1 MTYPTRLE
9 GKVAIVTGSGHGLGA
24 ETARVL
30 AAQGARVAVVD
41 IDLAAAQSVAAEIE
55 SCGGQALALCVDLV
69 SEAAIQAM
77 VAAVV
82 ERFGRIDVLHNNAA
96 ALDTAQ
102 RQSDRDVCNVAIEA
116 WDRALD
122 VNSRGAMLCCKHVV
136 PVMLAN
142 PGGSGGSII
151 HSTSGFGLLGDV
163 TLTAYAASKAA
174 LMALSRSVAA
184 QYGKQGI
191 RSNAIMIGFVI
202 NDHAQKSVPDEIK
215 QILLAQHLTPE
226 LGRPRQIADAVAF
239 LASDESSFITGATI
253 PVDGGFT
260 SHSPAMVALKEYF
273 ERQGSNKL

>member
-1 MTYPTRLE
+1 MTHATRLE

-41 IDLAAAQSVAAEIE
+41 VDLEAAQGVAAEIE
-55 SCGGQALALCVDLV
+55 VAGGQALAIRVDLT
-69 SEAAIQAM
+69 SEDDIKAM
-77 VAAVV
+77 AAAVV
-82 ERFGRIDVLHNNAA
+82 ARFGRIDVLHSNAA
-96 ALDTAQ
+96 ALDVAQ

-122 VNSRGAMLCCKHVV
+122 VNTRGAMLCCKHVI
-136 PVMLAN
+136 PVMLKQ
-142 PGGSGGSII
+142 GSGSII

-202 NDHAQKSVPDEIK
+202 NDHAQKSVPEEVK

-273 ERQGSNKL
+273 VRQGSNKL

>member
-1 MTYPTRLE
+1 MTHPQRLQ
-9 GKVAIVTGSGHGLGA
+9 GKVALITGSGHGLGA

-30 AAQGARVAVVD
+30 AAQGARVVVVD
-41 IDLAAAQSVAAEIE
+41 IDLDAACTVVAEIE
-55 SCGGQALALCVDLV
+55 STGGQALAIRVDLT
-69 SEAAIQAM
+69 SEAEIAAM
-77 VAAVV
+77 VTQAVAH
-82 ERFGRIDVLHNNAA
+82 FGRIDVLHNNAA

-116 WDRALD
+116 WDRAMD
-122 VNSRGAMLCCKHVV
+122 VNTRGAMLCCKHVV
-136 PVMLAN
+136 PVMLKQ
-142 PGGSGGSII
+142 GGGSII

-202 NDHAQKSVPDEIK
+202 NDHAQKTVPEEIK
-215 QILLAQHLTPE
+215 QLLLAQHLTPE
-226 LGRPRQIADAVAF
+226 LGSPRQIADAVAF

-260 SHSPAMVALKEYF
+260 SHSPAMVPLREYF
-273 ERQGSNKL
+273 ERQGSNKI

>member
-1 MTYPTRLE
+1 MTHATRLQ

-30 AAQGARVAVVD
+30 ASQGARVVVVD
-41 IDLAAAQSVAAEIE
+41 IELDAAKAVAAEIE
-55 SCGGQALALCVDLV
+55 AAGGQALAVKVDLI
-69 SEAAIQAM
+69 SEGEIKSM
-77 VAAVV
+77 VAAALA
-82 ERFGRIDVLHNNAA
+82 RFGRIDVLHNNAA

-122 VNSRGAMLCCKHVV
+122 VNTRGAMLCCKHVV
-136 PVMLAN
+136 PVMVEQ
-142 PGGSGGSII
+142 GSGSIVF
-151 HSTSGFGLLGDV
+151 STSGFGLLGDV

-174 LMALSRSVAA
+174 LMALARSVAA

-191 RSNAIMIGFVI
+191 RSNAIMIGFVV
-202 NDHAQKSVPDEIK
+202 NDHAQKSVPDEVK

-226 LGRPRQIADAVAF
+226 LGRPRQIADVVAF

-260 SHSPAMVALKEYF
+260 SHSPAMVPLKEYF
-273 ERQGSNKL
+273 VRQGSNKL

>member
-1 MTYPTRLE
+1 MTHATRLA
-9 GKVAIVTGSGHGLGA
+9 GKVAIITGSGHGLGA

-30 AAQGARVAVVD
+30 AAQGAKVAIAD
-41 IDLAAAQSVAAEIE
+41 IAIEAARSVAA
-55 SCGGQALALCVDLV
+55 GQALAVQVDLM
-69 SEAAIQAM
+69 SEHAIKSM
-77 VAAVV
+77 VDAVV
-82 ERFGRIDVLHNNAA
+82 ARFGRIDVLHNNAA
-96 ALDTAQ
+96 ALDMAQ
-102 RQSDRDVCNVAIEA
+102 RQADRDVCNVAIEA

-122 VNSRGAMLCCKHVV
+122 VNTRGALLCCKHVI
-136 PVMLAN
+136 PLMLAQ
-142 PGGSGGSII
+142 GGGSII

-202 NDHAQKSVPDEIK
+202 NDHAQKSVPEEVKD
-215 QILLAQHLTPE
+215 ILLAQHLTPE
-226 LGRPRQIADAVAF
+226 LGRPRQIADVVAF

-273 ERQGSNKL
+273 VRQGSNKL

>member
-1 MTYPTRLE
+1 MTHATRLA
-9 GKVAIVTGSGHGLGA
+9 GKVAIITGSGHGLGA

-30 AAQGARVAVVD
+30 AAQGAKVAIVD
-41 IDLAAAQSVAAEIE
+41 IAIEAARGVAAEIE
-55 SCGGQALALCVDLV
+55 AQGGQALAVQVDLM
-69 SEAAIQAM
+69 SEDAIKSM
-77 VAAVV
+77 VDAVV
-82 ERFGRIDVLHNNAA
+82 ARFGRIDVLHNNAA

-122 VNSRGAMLCCKHVV
+122 VNTRGAMLCCKHVIPLMV
-136 PVMLAN
+136 AQ
-142 PGGSGGSII
+142 GGGSII

-191 RSNAIMIGFVI
+191 RSNAIMLGFVV
-202 NDHAQKSVPDEIK
+202 NDHAQKSVPEEVKD
-215 QILLAQHLTPE
+215 ILLAQHLTPE
-226 LGRPRQIADAVAF
+226 LGRPRQIADVVAF

-260 SHSPAMVALKEYF
+260 SHSPAMVPLKEYF
-273 ERQGSNKL
+273 VRQGSNKL

>member
-1 MTYPTRLE
+1 MTQQRLQ
-9 GKVAIVTGSGHGLGA
+9 GKVAIITGSGHGLGA

-30 AAQGARVAVVD
+30 AAHGASVVVAD
-41 IDLAAAQSVAAEIE
+41 IHLDAAQGVVAEIE
-55 SCGGQALALCVDLV
+55 GAGGVAMAAKVDV
-69 SEAAIQAM
+69 TSEDEIRSM

-82 ERFGRIDVLHNNAA
+82 GRFGRIDVLHNNAA
-96 ALDTAQ
+96 ALDVAQ
-102 RQSDRDVCNVAIEA
+102 RQSDRDVCNVDIAA

-122 VNSRGAMLCCKHVV
+122 VNVRGAMLCCKHVI
-136 PVMLAN
+136 PVML
-142 PGGSGGSII
+142 GGGGGSII

-163 TLTAYAASKAA
+163 TLSAYAASKAA
-174 LMALSRSVAA
+174 LMQLSRSVAA
-184 QYGKQGI
+184 QYGKKGI

-239 LASDESSFITGATI
+239 LASEESSFITGATI

-260 SHSPAMVALKEYF
+260 SHSPAMVAMNEYF

>member
-1 MTYPTRLE
+1 MTHATRLA

-30 AAQGARVAVVD
+30 AAQGAKLAIID
-41 IDLAAAQSVAAEIE
+41 IHLEAAQSVVAEIE
-55 SCGGQALALCVDLV
+55 AAGGQALAVQVDLM
-69 SEAAIQAM
+69 SEDAIKAM
-77 VAAVV
+77 VEAVV
-82 ERFGRIDVLHNNAA
+82 ARFGRIDVLHNNAA
-96 ALDTAQ
+96 ALDMAQ
-102 RQSDRDVCNVAIEA
+102 RQADRDVCNVAIEA

-122 VNSRGAMLCCKHVV
+122 VNTRGAMLCCKHVI
-136 PVMLAN
+136 PVMLKQ
-142 PGGSGGSII
+142 GSGSII

-202 NDHAQKSVPDEIK
+202 NDHAQKSVPEEVK
-215 QILLAQHLTPE
+215 QILLEQHLTPE
-226 LGRPRQIADAVAF
+226 LGSPRQIADAVAF

-260 SHSPAMVALKEYF
+260 SHSPAMVPLKEYF
-273 ERQGSNKL
+273 VRQGSNKL

>member
-1 MTYPTRLE
+1 MTHATRLA

-30 AAQGARVAVVD
+30 AAQGAKLAIVD
-41 IDLAAAQSVAAEIE
+41 IHLEAAQSVVAEIE
-55 SCGGQALALCVDLV
+55 AAGGQALAVQVDLM
-69 SEAAIQAM
+69 SEDAIKAM
-77 VAAVV
+77 VEAVV
-82 ERFGRIDVLHNNAA
+82 ARFGRIDVLHNNAA
-96 ALDTAQ
+96 ALDMAQ
-102 RQSDRDVCNVAIEA
+102 RGADRDVCNVAIEA

-122 VNSRGAMLCCKHVV
+122 VNTRGAMLCCKHVI
-136 PVMLAN
+136 PVMLKT
-142 PGGSGGSII
+142 GGGSII

-202 NDHAQKSVPDEIK
+202 NDHAQKSVPEEVK

-260 SHSPAMVALKEYF
+260 SHSPAMVPLKEYF
-273 ERQGSNKL
+273 VRQGSNKL